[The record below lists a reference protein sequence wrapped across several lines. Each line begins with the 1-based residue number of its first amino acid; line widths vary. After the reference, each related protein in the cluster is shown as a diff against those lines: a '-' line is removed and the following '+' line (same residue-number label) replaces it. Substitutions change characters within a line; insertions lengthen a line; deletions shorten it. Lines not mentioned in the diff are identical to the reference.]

1 MTNPSMKRSLP
12 WLRRRITSRKRARL
26 LLPCVALCLLTTALA
41 ACGSSKS
48 SSTTPTSSAG
58 ASGSSTAHGT
68 PIVIGS
74 IGSYTSAAGSTIA
87 PMGPALQA
95 WAASVNA
102 SGGIDGHPLDLIL
115 KEDGNTPATGL
126 AEAQELVNDHV
137 VALVFDGSFT
147 DYAWSSIFKKAGIP
161 VVGGSSATIQPN
173 NPLYFPSGTT
183 TAALSY
189 GIEYALK
196 LEGVTKVAVPYC
208 AEIAACA
215 TAVNTAKPA
224 AEAVG
229 LQVVWGGG
237 VSGSSPDLTPQCI
250 AAKSAGADGVEVAL
264 TEQESIHFAEDCAQQ
279 GWHPVYG
286 FSTNGINDDLLHIP
300 ALATQ
305 TISTSGQTTVPWF
318 LNSTP
323 ALQAFHAA
331 MAKYAPGTKLTS
343 GAAHSRLGSVGCS
356 FKRLFKLR
364 VPPR

>member
-1 MTNPSMKRSLP
+1 M
-12 WLRRRITSRKRARL
+12 
-26 LLPCVALCLLTTALA
+26 
-41 ACGSSKS
+41 
-48 SSTTPTSSAG
+48 
-58 ASGSSTAHGT
+58 
-68 PIVIGS
+68 IGS

-343 GAAHSRLGSVGCS
+343 GAALTAWVGGMLFQAAVQASGSSTVTSQSVINGLYKLHDDTLGGLAPPLTYTPGKQSTVDCFFVAGIKNAQYFAPLGLKPACAPPSVGN
-356 FKRLFKLR
+356 KLEE
-364 VPPR
+364 